1 MMVMAVI
8 MDGKQ
13 EDFILPLGGPWL
25 SVDKKGVFDTLGKF
39 WPLPKLFHFCDQ
51 VQGRNSAWGIA
62 TEKIGGICYSSLLRV
77 PLFST
82 LAHQIKPTAPIL
94 QMEAVLIEI
103 LEDLFP

>member
-1 MMVMAVI
+1 MAVI

-82 LAHQIKPTAPIL
+82 LAPQIKPTAPIL